1 MFGEVT
7 LYLCKSTIQPCM
19 EYSCPV
25 WVVVPSSHLDV
36 VDKLQK
42 LTYGTIGPKL
52 AASLEGLPLH

>member
-1 MFGEVT
+1 
-7 LYLCKSTIQPCM
+7 M
-19 EYSCPV
+19 EFSCPV